1 MRTYFLVATILLA
14 GPAVAEQMDH
24 GDHAMH
30 HSDSTTKAQTPAP
43 MAQETGQA
51 TFAAIQ
57 EIVALLEADPQTD
70 WAKVNID
77 ALRAHL
83 VDMDNVTMHAKVKAQ
98 AVKGG
103 TAFIVSS
110 DDPEIAGSIKR
121 MVTAH
126 AAMMNGQGGM
136 QMRASDR
143 PYGAMLTAVGPE
155 EKING
160 LGFFGLMAA
169 GMHHQPHHMAIARGG
184 NPHQH

>member
-1 MRTYFLVATILLA
+1 MRKYFLVAAIVLA
-14 GPAVAEQMDH
+14 GSATAEQMKH

-30 HSDSTTKAQTPAP
+30 HANTIAEPQTPAP
-43 MAQETGQA
+43 MAQEAGQSA
-51 TFAAIQ
+51 FAAIQ

-70 WAKVNID
+70 WSKVNID

-83 VDMDNVTMHAKVKAQ
+83 VDMDNVTMRARVKAQ
-98 AVKGG
+98 PVKGG
-103 TAFIVSS
+103 TAFIVSA
-110 DDPEIAGSIKR
+110 DDPEIIGSIQR

-126 AAMMNGQGGM
+126 AAMMNGVGGM

-143 PYGAMLTAVGPE
+143 PYGAMLIVVGPE

-169 GMHHQPHHMAIARGG
+169 GMHHQPHHLAIARGG